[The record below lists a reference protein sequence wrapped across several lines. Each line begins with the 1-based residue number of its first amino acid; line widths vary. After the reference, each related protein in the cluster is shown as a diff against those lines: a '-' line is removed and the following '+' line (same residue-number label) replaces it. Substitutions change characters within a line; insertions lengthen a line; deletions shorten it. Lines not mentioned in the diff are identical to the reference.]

1 MTRNAQN
8 TQNGRN
14 ERGTESTRGKRDATN
29 TRGMNG
35 HPIGRGT
42 KPRPARRLPI
52 EVLGKS
58 EVASLLDACQGHGV
72 TDARNRALIAVLY
85 RSGLRVS
92 EALSLHPKDVDA
104 ACGAI
109 RVLRGKGGRS
119 RTVGIDPGG
128 IEHVNR
134 WLRVRATLP
143 LVSPLSPLF
152 CTRTGGTIAAASIR
166 RLLPTLA
173 RAAGIAKRV
182 HAHGL
187 RHTHASELR
196 SEGLDIGLISRQLGH
211 ADISTTARYLDHINP
226 TAVIEAMGKRG
237 W

>member
-1 MTRNAQN
+1 MKRSAQN
-8 TQNGRN
+8 PGRASN
-14 ERGTESTRGKRDATN
+14 RRGTE
-29 TRGMNG
+29 
-35 HPIGRGT
+35 
-42 KPRPARRLPI
+42 RPRRLPI
-52 EVLGKS
+52 EVLDKR
-58 EVASLLDACQGHGV
+58 EVAALLDACRGHGV
-72 TDARNRALIAVLY
+72 TDVRNRALIAVLY

-104 ACGAI
+104 VSGAI

-119 RTVGIDPGG
+119 RTVGIDQGG
-128 IEHVNR
+128 IEHVDR
-134 WLRVRATLP
+134 WLRARASLP
-143 LVSPLSPLF
+143 FVTPLSPLF
-152 CTRTGGTIAAASIR
+152 CTRTGGAITTASIR

-173 RAAGIAKRV
+173 RAASIAKRV

-226 TAVIEAMGKRG
+226 QAVIQAIGRRG

>member
-1 MTRNAQN
+1 MKRSARNTRNGL
-8 TQNGRN
+8 NGPRK
-14 ERGTESTRGKRDATN
+14 GSTRG
-29 TRGMNG
+29 TRGTPSTRSIDG
-35 HPIGRGT
+35 HQVGPGT
-42 KPRPARRLPI
+42 TRPPARRLPI
-52 EVLGKS
+52 EVLDKR
-58 EVASLLDACQGHGV
+58 EVAALLDACRGHGV
-72 TDARNRALIAVLY
+72 TDARNRALIAVMY

-92 EALSLHPKDVDA
+92 EALSLHPKDVDPA
-104 ACGAI
+104 SGAI

-128 IEHVNR
+128 IEQVNR

-143 LVSPLSPLF
+143 FITPLSPLF
-152 CTRTGGTIAAASIR
+152 CTRTGGTITTASIR

-173 RAAGIAKRV
+173 RSANIAKRV

-187 RHTHASELR
+187 RHTYASELR

-226 TAVIEAMGKRG
+226 QAVIQAITKRQ

>member
-1 MTRNAQN
+1 MKKSARNTRNGL
-8 TQNGRN
+8 NGPRK
-14 ERGTESTRGKRDATN
+14 GSTRGTPS
-29 TRGMNG
+29 TRSING
-35 HPIGRGT
+35 HPVGRGT
-42 KPRPARRLPI
+42 ARPPARRLPI
-52 EVLGKS
+52 EVLDKH
-58 EVASLLDACQGHGV
+58 EVAALLDACRGHGV

-92 EALSLHPKDVDA
+92 EALSLHPKDVDPA
-104 ACGAI
+104 SGAI

-134 WLRVRATLP
+134 WLLVRASLP
-143 LVSPLSPLF
+143 FITPLSPLF
-152 CTRTGGTIAAASIR
+152 CTRTGGAITTASIR

-173 RAAGIAKRV
+173 RSANITKRV

-226 TAVIEAMGKRG
+226 QAVIQAITKRQ